1 MIIGRIRRSSSS
13 PPLSESETM
22 TTPHVFVVVVV
33 VVAVVVIADALA
45 LKEERS
51 NDRRWAQQG
60 GLGPVLPR
68 DCRHRCLP
76 PLFSPPLT
84 NFLIVVS
91 ISLPPTSPVHH
102 GGGD

>member
-1 MIIGRIRRSSSS
+1 
-13 PPLSESETM
+13 M
-22 TTPHVFVVVVV
+22 TTPDVFVVVVV
-33 VVAVVVIADALA
+33 VIVAIVVADALA

-51 NDRRWAQQG
+51 KEQRWARQG

-84 NFLIVVS
+84 NFLIVAS
-91 ISLPPTSPVHH
+91 
-102 GGGD
+102 